1 MRDPDQCRP
10 CRVTAFFTTL
20 QHFLTITHRFSKITR
35 RRVALHYVS
44 GRRLTP
50 PRRKTSRSGQLGGRD
65 ELEDSLHDELRRNGG
80 QQQAGDLCQQH
91 DAAGPQESGQH
102 Q

>member
-1 MRDPDQCRP
+1 MHDPDR
-10 CRVTAFFTTL
+10 RARHHVTALTLTL
-20 QHFLTITHRFSKITR
+20 QHFLTITHRFSKITH
-35 RRVALHYVS
+35 RRVAFHFFAGLCS
-44 GRRLTP
+44 APLRGRT
-50 PRRKTSRSGQLGGRD
+50 TRSGQLGGRD

>member
-10 CRVTAFFTTL
+10 CRVTAFLTTL

-44 GRRLTP
+44 GAPINPTME
-50 PRRKTSRSGQLGGRD
+50 KGFS
-65 ELEDSLHDELRRNGG
+65 
-80 QQQAGDLCQQH
+80 
-91 DAAGPQESGQH
+91 
-102 Q
+102 

>member
-1 MRDPDQCRP
+1 MRDPDQCGP
-10 CRVTAFFTTL
+10 CRVTAFSPTL
-20 QHFLTITHRFSKITR
+20 QHFLTITHRFSKITH
-35 RRVALHYVS
+35 RRVAFHFFAGLCSAPLRV
-44 GRRLTP
+44 RT
-50 PRRKTSRSGQLGGRD
+50 TRSGQLGGRD

>member
-44 GRRLTP
+44 GAPINPT
-50 PRRKTSRSGQLGGRD
+50 TA
-65 ELEDSLHDELRRNGG
+65 EN
-80 QQQAGDLCQQH
+80 
-91 DAAGPQESGQH
+91 
-102 Q
+102 